1 MESDIMVNDIT
12 EKKKAFLVENVG
24 DDYEA
29 ELSDDSSDD
38 TMDCGGVDEFDSIR
52 PFDPRKVNITAVN
65 ISVHS
70 LVSRIRSGRID
81 MAPDFQRDAGI
92 WTPKAKVRLI
102 ESLLIRLPLPAFYFD
117 ATDDDRWVVIDGL
130 QRLSAIKEY
139 VIDQAWPLKKKYLEF
154 LKDKCGDKRFSDL
167 SIGMQGNIDE
177 SQVMVCKIMRGTPS
191 RVRYDIFRRINTGG
205 MPLNSQEIRHALNV
219 GPITDFLRRLSK
231 SDVFRQTTGN
241 MNPKRMNDRECVLR
255 FLAFYENNPA
265 NYRYADFDRFLN
277 EYMEEFNV
285 KCRDIGKDAAAKYMS
300 DLESKFAATLVLSRQ
315 LFGGNAFR
323 KMYDKTELSRFQVNK
338 ALFEAWMVN
347 LAKLDEYSCRILI
360 NSKDLLLDKF
370 VAIMRDKEFDEA
382 ISRSTANVGSVRCR
396 FLKIG
401 NIIGEVV
408 HASTT

>member
-1 MESDIMVNDIT
+1 MESDIMANDIAE
-12 EKKKAFLVENVG
+12 EKRAFLVENVG
-24 DDYEA
+24 DDYET
-29 ELSDDSSDD
+29 ESSDDS
-38 TMDCGGVDEFDSIR
+38 TDCGGVDEFDSMR

-139 VIDQAWPLKKKYLEF
+139 VIDQAWPLRKAYLEF
-154 LKDKCGDKRFSDL
+154 LKDQCGDKRFSDL

-219 GPITDFLRRLSK
+219 GPITDFLGRLAK
-231 SDVFRQTTGN
+231 SDVFRQATGN

-255 FLAFYENNPA
+255 FLAFYENDPA
-265 NYRYADFDRFLN
+265 NYRSADFDRFLN
-277 EYMEEFNV
+277 EYMEGFNR
-285 KCRDIGKDAAAKYMS
+285 KCRDIGEDAASKYMS
-300 DLESKFAATLVLSRQ
+300 DLESRFAAALVLARK

-323 KMYDKTELSRFQVNK
+323 KMYDKTEQSRFQVNK

-347 LAKLDEYSCRILI
+347 LARLDEFSCQILI
-360 NSKDLLLDKF
+360 ESKDVLLDKF
-370 VAIMRDKEFDEA
+370 VAIMHDKEFEEA
-382 ISRSTANVGSVRCR
+382 ISRSTANAGSVRCR
-396 FLKIG
+396 FLKIDD
-401 NIIGEVV
+401 IIGEVV
-408 HASTT
+408 YA